1 MDQEDNEMN
10 KSQSELPGYD
20 TDVGKAEYIVEELKM
35 QILDGRLPE
44 RTKLPSER
52 ELSEQFVV
60 SRMTARRALQILE
73 GEGLVTRYPV
83 RGTFV
88 GGMHERLHQH
98 HGEETPTES
107 EASTVPGEELRQFGS
122 FVKAMQARGRK
133 PEVQFLEP
141 AALIAAPAEVA
152 QHLDVSTDQ
161 LVLKRYRLQI
171 ADKLPYRLIESYY
184 PADLFGEVLTTNIG
198 QQPLFDWLEER
209 HGLKAERARE
219 VLIARRPNSSE
230 RAHLKI
236 SSDAPVVALER
247 TVWTQD
253 ERILEWARIIA
264 VAGLYTFSYEY
275 DIPHHNKG

>member
-1 MDQEDNEMN
+1 
-10 KSQSELPGYD
+10 
-20 TDVGKAEYIVEELKM
+20 
-35 QILDGRLPE
+35 
-44 RTKLPSER
+44 
-52 ELSEQFVV
+52 
-60 SRMTARRALQILE
+60 
-73 GEGLVTRYPV
+73 
-83 RGTFV
+83 
-88 GGMHERLHQH
+88 MHERLHQH

-107 EASTVPGEELRQFGS
+107 GASTVPGEELRQFGS

-230 RAHLKI
+230 RAHLRI
-236 SSDAPVVALER
+236 SPDAPVVALER

-253 ERILEWARIIA
+253 ARILEWARIIA

>member
-1 MDQEDNEMN
+1 
-10 KSQSELPGYD
+10 
-20 TDVGKAEYIVEELKM
+20 
-35 QILDGRLPE
+35 
-44 RTKLPSER
+44 
-52 ELSEQFVV
+52 
-60 SRMTARRALQILE
+60 MTARRALQILE

-122 FVKAMQARGRK
+122 FIKAMQARGHE

-141 AALIAAPAEVA
+141 PALIAAPAEVA

-209 HGLKAERARE
+209 HGLKAEQAEEELRVRLANSYE
-219 VLIARRPNSSE
+219 SSLLVISPN
-230 RAHLKI
+230 
-236 SSDAPVVALER
+236 APVVDLER
-247 TVWTQD
+247 TVWAD
-253 ERILEWARIIA
+253 NGRIIEWAKITAAADR
-264 VAGLYTFSYEY
+264 YTFSYKY
-275 DIPHHNKG
+275 DISDHSNK